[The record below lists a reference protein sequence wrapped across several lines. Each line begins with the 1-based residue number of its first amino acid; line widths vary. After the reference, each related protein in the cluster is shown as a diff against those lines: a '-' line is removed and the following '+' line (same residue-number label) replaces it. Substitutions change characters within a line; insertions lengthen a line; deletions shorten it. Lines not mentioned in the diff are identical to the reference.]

1 MKKPFL
7 LISLSFI
14 LFFTSVNISAQ
25 SVIGQWNSI
34 NPDNNKI
41 ESTINIYLQDSLLY
55 AKIIAISDPLKQ
67 GDLCTSC
74 KGKNKDKLILGMD
87 ILFGLKKDGDEWNGG
102 KILDPKSG
110 KIYKC
115 YITLKDE
122 NTLKLRGY
130 IGFSLLGRTEY
141 WQRAK

>member
-55 AKIIAISDPLKQ
+55 AKIIAISDPLK
-67 GDLCTSC
+67 
-74 KGKNKDKLILGMD
+74 
-87 ILFGLKKDGDEWNGG
+87 
-102 KILDPKSG
+102 
-110 KIYKC
+110 
-115 YITLKDE
+115 
-122 NTLKLRGY
+122 RG
-130 IGFSLLGRTEY
+130 SLY
-141 WQRAK
+141 FM